1 MSATDFDDAWLER
14 PDTLDNPWLRHLA
27 GTGARIRRE
36 ALFEPSGQME
46 PGLRPRGIIA
56 IGAEARLIRAVME
69 PVCPVPFVAWPNYGL
84 PGWVGPLDLVIF
96 LGSEG
101 SDRPMLA
108 AAREANRRGAS
119 LLVAAPAASELAEI
133 SASRST
139 LTLPTTAEDP
149 LAAAVAVLSVLG
161 RLGLGPAVVPD
172 HVAEA
177 ADLVAE
183 SCSPRRDLSISPA
196 KELALGLADTQ
207 PLVWGGTV
215 LAARA
220 SRRIAGSALRR
231 AEADASPRRGR
242 GRARALL
249 RPRRRVRS
257 VRGPVRGGAAGS
269 AASAG
274 GVRGPAE
281 QPARPN
287 SADEPRCAGRVGGV
301 RVCRITSG
309 AEELPGS
316 EVDRYATLLQSGL
329 YGAAYLGIGLGRAG

>member
-1 MSATDFDDAWLER
+1 MSATDFDDARLER

-161 RLGLGPAVVPD
+161 RLELGPAVVPD

-183 SCSPRRDLSISPA
+183 SCSPRRDLSINPA

-220 SRRIAGSALRR
+220 SRRIAEALRR
-231 AEADASPRRGR
+231 ASGRPALAADAD
-242 GRARALL
+242 ALEPL
-249 RPRRRVRS
+249 LAS
-257 VRGPVRGGAAGS
+257 VVESDPFADPFEEAPLDR
-269 AASAG
+269 
-274 GVRGPAE
+274 
-281 QPARPN
+281 QPALVVCEDQQSNQLVRTQQT
-287 SADEPRCAGRVGGV
+287 SLIALAESVGV

>member
-1 MSATDFDDAWLER
+1 MSATDFDDARLER

-161 RLGLGPAVVPD
+161 RLELGPAVVPD

-183 SCSPRRDLSISPA
+183 SCSPRRDLSINPA

-220 SRRIAGSALRR
+220 SRRIAEALRR
-231 AEADASPRRGR
+231 ASGRPALAADAD
-242 GRARALL
+242 ALEPL
-249 RPRRRVRS
+249 LAS
-257 VRGPVRGGAAGS
+257 VVESDPFADPFEEAPLDR
-269 AASAG
+269 
-274 GVRGPAE
+274 
-281 QPARPN
+281 QPALVVCEDQQSNQLVRTQQT
-287 SADEPRCAGRVGGV
+287 SLVALAESVGV

>member
-1 MSATDFDDAWLER
+1 MSATDFDDARLER

-139 LTLPTTAEDP
+139 LTLPTTAQDP

-161 RLGLGPAVVPD
+161 RLELGPAVVPD

-183 SCSPRRDLSISPA
+183 SCSPRRDLSINPA

-220 SRRIAGSALRR
+220 SRRIAEALRR
-231 AEADASPRRGR
+231 ASGRPALAADAD
-242 GRARALL
+242 ALEPL
-249 RPRRRVRS
+249 LAS
-257 VRGPVRGGAAGS
+257 VVESDPFADPFEEAPLDR
-269 AASAG
+269 
-274 GVRGPAE
+274 
-281 QPARPN
+281 QPALVVCEDQQSNQLVRTQQT
-287 SADEPRCAGRVGGV
+287 SLIALAESVGV